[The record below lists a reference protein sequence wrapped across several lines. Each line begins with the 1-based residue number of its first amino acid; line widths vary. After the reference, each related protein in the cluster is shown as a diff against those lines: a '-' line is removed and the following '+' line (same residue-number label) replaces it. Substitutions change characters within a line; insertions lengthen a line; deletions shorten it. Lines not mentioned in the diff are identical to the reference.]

1 MSVSAQ
7 RKYSRTSN
15 VLSVLGCFGLVGCAL
30 SIVLLAAAAGWT
42 GGQRLAEQTASARQ
56 RDFVNENCALFVED
70 VLESR
75 PVFLQRRYELLA
87 SLTPAPP
94 CLAGIPATATA
105 LAQRLAATSTPTASP
120 TATPS
125 ASSTPTAA
133 PPTPSFTLTTP
144 TTPIPTHDNTP
155 LANQLAVARRAI
167 SEQDWRTAID
177 TLEAIRSADPSFA
190 HSTVNALLLHAL
202 RFRAAYLFSA
212 GELAQAILMVNR
224 AEDFGLATGDSL
236 RFSRT
241 IATYYLDA
249 TRWQDIDVL
258 RAIRNLESLIAVAPD
273 YAPTGQLSARAL
285 LADQRIAYGDI
296 LMASQDP
303 CGAVS
308 QFETAQLLGA
318 GNGGLGAK
326 MASAQTAC
334 SDNNSTTE
342 PPS

>member
-120 TATPS
+120 T
-125 ASSTPTAA
+125 PTAA
-133 PPTPSFTLTTP
+133 PPTPSLTLTTP
-144 TTPIPTHDNTP
+144 TTPIPTHENTP
-155 LANQLAVARRAI
+155 LANQLAAARRAI
-167 SEQDWRTAID
+167 SKEDWRTAIE

-190 HSTVNALLLHAL
+190 YSTVNALLLHAL

-212 GELAQAILMVNR
+212 GDLAQAILMVNR
-224 AEDFGLATGDSL
+224 AVDFGLAADDSL

-326 MASAQTAC
+326 LASAQTAC